1 MLNQNQEGAGLQN
14 KDIYDQLQELEV
26 DQTHQLD
33 KLKALQ
39 DHLAQILEQNS
50 ELRIENQ
57 HLRTRLQELENST
70 TTKEDPSKGLSK
82 SRQHL
87 EKLYEEGFHVC
98 TLMYGS
104 RRENNEPCAFCLDVI
119 YGDHQ

>member
-1 MLNQNQEGAGLQN
+1 MINQNQEGAKLQN
-14 KDIYDQLQELEV
+14 KDLYDQLQELEV
-26 DQTHQLD
+26 VQGQQLD

-39 DHLAQILEQNS
+39 DPLAQILEQNS
-50 ELRIENQ
+50 ELKIENQ
-57 HLRTRLQELENST
+57 HLRTRLQELENIPEV
-70 TTKEDPSKGLSK
+70 KNDPTQGLSK

-98 TLMYGS
+98 TIMYGS

>member
-1 MLNQNQEGAGLQN
+1 MQN
-14 KDIYDQLQELEV
+14 KDLYDQLQELEA
-26 DQTHQLD
+26 DQAQQLD

-50 ELRIENQ
+50 ELKIENQ
-57 HLRTRLQELENST
+57 HLRMRLQELEDSA
-70 TTKEDPSKGLSK
+70 TTKDDPAKGLSK

-104 RRENNEPCAFCLDVI
+104 RRENNESCAFCLDVI